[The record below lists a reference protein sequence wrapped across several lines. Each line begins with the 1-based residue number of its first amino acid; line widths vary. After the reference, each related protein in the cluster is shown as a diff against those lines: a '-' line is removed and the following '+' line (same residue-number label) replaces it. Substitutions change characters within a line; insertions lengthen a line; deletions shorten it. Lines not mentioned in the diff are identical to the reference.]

1 MAIGIVSFAFV
12 GVLGLIPTGLTTFRR
27 ALDVSIGSQIAQR
40 VINEA
45 QQTDFSV
52 LISGSCANPRYFDD
66 QGTEVVPANASALT
80 TTERARVIYWVN
92 TQVQPSTSI
101 PFTSGTSQL
110 NGNLATV
117 TIQVVNNPG
126 NTPINSGSD
135 GLWSDPRF
143 SIFSS
148 SGLVAQSKP
157 Q

>member
-12 GVLGLIPTGLTTFRR
+12 SVLGLIPTGLTTFRR

-52 LISGSCANPRYFDD
+52 LVSGSSSNPRYFDD
-66 QGTEVVPANASALT
+66 QGTEVVPTNAYSLSA
-80 TTERARVIYWVN
+80 TERARIVYWVN
-92 TQVQPSTSI
+92 TQVQASTSI
-101 PFTSGTSQL
+101 PYTTGTSQL

-117 TIQVVNNPG
+117 TIQVANNPG
-126 NTPINSGSD
+126 SVPITSGTN

-148 SGLVAQSKP
+148 SGLVSQSKP